1 MENPIADGLH
11 YCGTSID
18 LEFFADGRLHRRR
31 YMLVLANDVDYVFY
45 LVCISGYYSGYI
57 SGVVENDESI
67 ENARAVTL
75 EHLMKQLV
83 RNFGVDVKVLS
94 IRESPDEI

>member
-1 MENPIADGLH
+1 MEDL
-11 YCGTSID
+11 YFCGTCID
-18 LEFFADGRLHRRR
+18 LEFFVDGKLHRRR

-57 SGVVENDESI
+57 SGVVENDVSV

-75 EHLMKQLV
+75 EHLIKQLV